1 MTQPDRAARLWLAV
15 AVATRWRLRVGGAAE
30 ETIPASTRLDVTDA
44 LTGQQRQRR
53 ATRLRVVR
61 ILHRGWITILVARLE
76 QAPLPLGTFLP
87 EPWPRVPGLEAHRVM
102 PEPEV
107 QSHVAA

>member
-1 MTQPDRAARLWLAV
+1 MHRRRLS
-15 AVATRWRLRVGGAAE
+15 VGGAAE

-44 LTGQQRQRR
+44 LTGQRRQRR
-53 ATRLRVVR
+53 ATRLRVVS
-61 ILHRGWITILVARLE
+61 LFHRGWITILVARLE

-102 PEPEV
+102 PDAEV
-107 QSHVAA
+107 QYHVAA